1 MSENNKQLAFQILS
15 NFLSKIT
22 DTMICVGA
30 LTFVLIVFIRGSF
43 ASRDSTKQLKQL
55 EDKLTEQIKQHK
67 EQMDQQRALLDR
79 LEKTLAQERQDHRL
93 ALLELVHRLLP
104 QTKHLAGQGQQTL

>member
-1 MSENNKQLAFQILS
+1 MSENNQPAPAAGSSVGWPAVATFLFNLIPQMSENNKQLAFQILS

-43 ASRDSTKQLKQL
+43 ASRDSTK
-55 EDKLTEQIKQHK
+55 
-67 EQMDQQRALLDR
+67 
-79 LEKTLAQERQDHRL
+79 
-93 ALLELVHRLLP
+93 
-104 QTKHLAGQGQQTL
+104 